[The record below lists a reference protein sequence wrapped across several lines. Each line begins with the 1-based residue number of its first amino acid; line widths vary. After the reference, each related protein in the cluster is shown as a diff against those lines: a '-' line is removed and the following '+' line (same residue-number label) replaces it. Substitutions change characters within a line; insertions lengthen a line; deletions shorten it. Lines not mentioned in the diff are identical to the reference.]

1 MSKQKN
7 KKPKVAIISLTSC
20 DGCQVALLDLGQR
33 FLELFKK
40 IDLSRFNLLKDEKFD
55 GHYDLSFVEG
65 NPTTEEQIKILKRI
79 RQNSNFLVVLG
90 NCAAMG
96 GIQEIKN
103 YHQPQKVIRAVYKN
117 PSKISNLEIK
127 EVKDFVPVDY
137 TLPTCPLNAEEFLQL
152 VYDFLNEKKF
162 KIPERPVC
170 YECQINEHECLL
182 QKGQICFGPW
192 ILGGCQAI
200 CLKSGQ
206 PCWGCRGLLSAKGGS
221 AAGGKEVDKK
231 KLIETLK
238 QVATEA
244 EILKQAEIFG
254 LRDEIEE

>member
-1 MSKQKN
+1 M
-7 KKPKVAIISLTSC
+7 
-20 DGCQVALLDLGQR
+20 
-33 FLELFKK
+33 
-40 IDLSRFNLLKDEKFD
+40 
-55 GHYDLSFVEG
+55 EG

-103 YHQPQKVIRAVYKN
+103 YHQPQKIIRRVYKN
-117 PSKISNLEIK
+117 PDKISNLEIK
-127 EVKDFVPVDY
+127 EVKDFVRVDY
-137 TLPTCPLNAEEFLQL
+137 VLPTCPINAEEFLQL
-152 VYDFLNEKKF
+152 VYDFLNRKKF

-170 YECQINEHECLL
+170 YECQTNGYECLL

-192 ILGGCQAI
+192 IKGGCQAI
-200 CLKSGQ
+200 CLKNGQ
-206 PCWGCRGLLSAKGGS
+206 PCWGCRGLL
-221 AAGGKEVDKK
+221 KEVDKK
-231 KLIETLK
+231 KLIEALK

-254 LRDEIEE
+254 LRDEIEGMSN